1 MDVAIIILLTM
12 LIALAGLLVFMLVGR
27 RSEPDK
33 LEAAMGRNFLQ
44 FQQHIQ
50 ETMQT
55 TRQEV
60 ERSKDV
66 LSENAIKTLKMLN
79 DMGKTIQDLVRQ
91 QEDAQEIGESLK
103 NLLQPP
109 TLRGSYGEQI
119 LEEMLDRILP
129 RGIWES
135 QYSIESGLRVDAV
148 VKFKDVVIPIDAKF
162 PRDDYERYLRAEDVD
177 DQKAHWK
184 SFEEAMKRQIKS
196 ISDKYVKPELGTTNF
211 ALMFIPSD
219 AIYYE
224 AIAES
229 NQLGELSS
237 IPEYAEKMHVFAVSP
252 ATFFAFLQI
261 LILGIRNVEIME
273 NARNL
278 QQGLAK
284 LERNFDLFFKKFQE
298 VGKGIDKATE
308 AYRVGEG
315 HIDKFRRDLETTLA
329 LDLPAKEPPALDEG
343 DSS

>member
-1 MDVAIIILLTM
+1 MDIAIIMLLAA
-12 LIALAGLLVFMLVGR
+12 LIALVGFMLVSR
-27 RSEPDK
+27 QAAPDK
-33 LEAAMGRNFLQ
+33 MEAAMGRNFLQ

-66 LSENAIKTLKMLN
+66 LSENAIETQKSLG
-79 DMGKTIQDLVRQ
+79 DMGKAIQNLIRQ
-91 QEDAQEIGESLK
+91 QEAAQEIGESLK

-109 TLRGSYGEQI
+109 ALRGSYGEQI

-129 RGIWES
+129 RGIWER
-135 QYSIESGLRVDAV
+135 QYSIDGNVRVDAV

-162 PRDDYERYLRAEDVD
+162 PRDDYGRYLRAEEVD

-184 SFEEAMKRQIKS
+184 AFEDAVKRQIKS
-196 ISDKYVKPELGTTNF
+196 ISDKYVKPELGTTDF

-224 AIAES
+224 AIANR

-237 IPEYAEKMHVFAVSP
+237 IPEYAESKHVFPVSP
-252 ATFFAFLQI
+252 NTFFAFLKTVI
-261 LILGIRNVEIME
+261 HGIRNAEITE
-273 NARNL
+273 NARHL

-284 LERNFDLFFKKFQE
+284 LERNFELFFKKFQE
-298 VGKGIDKATE
+298 VGKGVDKAAE

-315 HIDKFRRDLETTLA
+315 HLEKFRRELETTLS
-329 LDLPAKEPPALDEG
+329 LELPEKEPPALDENA
-343 DSS
+343 SS